1 MNELFDY
8 CVEFLHWLKPYFGM
22 SYQEINIWIFIIIEP
37 IIFFVMCWY
46 IIKLR
51 RINKNL
57 LLNIR
62 VFESRLQ
69 LTQYVPINKDK

>member
-37 IIFFVMCWY
+37 IIFFVMGWY
-46 IIKLR
+46 IIKLKKTTL
-51 RINKNL
+51 RI
-57 LLNIR
+57 
-62 VFESRLQ
+62 
-69 LTQYVPINKDK
+69 

>member
-8 CVEFLHWLKPYFGM
+8 CVEFLHWLKPYLGM

-69 LTQYVPINKDK
+69 LTQYVPINKDQ

>member
-22 SYQEINIWIFIIIEP
+22 SYQEINIWIFVIIEP
-37 IIFFVMCWY
+37 IIFIMMCWY

-51 RINKNL
+51 RINKNM

-69 LTQYVPINKDK
+69 LTQFNKDQ

>member
-51 RINKNL
+51 RINRSL
-57 LLNIR
+57 RLNVK
-62 VFESRLQ
+62 VFESKLRL
-69 LTQYVPINKDK
+69 TEFNKHQ